1 LAGLTKA
8 AYIYHYLYFS
18 MASFTNRL
26 RQVIL
31 LIVLTALGLLLIRE
45 LYIFLPGFLG
55 AVTLYILSRRWYL
68 ILTEKK
74 KWNINLTATIFIFSF
89 LLLVGWPLYF
99 IINLITPKI
108 NEVFSHTQELMQG
121 VKAVSAQI
129 KEWTGQDLVTTENIQ
144 DLQKRIANFL
154 PAFLNSSAMIL
165 GNLIMMLFIY
175 FFMLTN
181 HASMEKSF
189 DYFLPL
195 KEDSIDIL
203 GRETFNMVRA
213 NAIGIPLISLIQ
225 GIFALVGYWI
235 FGVNDFVLWGFL
247 TGVFA
252 FFPIVGTTI
261 IWLPIVIYLFS
272 QGNNSAGIGLAIWS
286 LLVTGNVDYL
296 ARVTLMKKLGNVH
309 PMVTVL
315 GVIVGLS
322 LFGFWGFIFGPLLIS
337 YFLLLFKIYTA
348 EFGPIHA
355 TDNPHHQG
363 S

>member
-1 LAGLTKA
+1 
-8 AYIYHYLYFS
+8 
-18 MASFTNRL
+18 
-26 RQVIL
+26 
-31 LIVLTALGLLLIRE
+31 
-45 LYIFLPGFLG
+45 
-55 AVTLYILSRRWYL
+55 
-68 ILTEKK
+68 
-74 KWNINLTATIFIFSF
+74 
-89 LLLVGWPLYF
+89 
-99 IINLITPKI
+99 
-108 NEVFSHTQELMQG
+108 MQG
-121 VKAVSAQI
+121 INAVSAQI
-129 KEWTGQDLVTTENIQ
+129 KEWTGQDLVTAENIQ
-144 DLQKRIANFL
+144 QLQKRLANFL

-165 GNLIMMLFIY
+165 SNLIMMLFIY

-181 HASMEKSF
+181 HKSMEKSF

-195 KEDSIDIL
+195 REDSIDIL
-203 GRETFNMVRA
+203 GKETFNMVRA

-235 FGVNDFVLWGFL
+235 FGVNDFILWGFL

-272 QGNNSAGIGLAIWS
+272 QGNNGAGISLTIWS

-296 ARVTLMKKLGNVH
+296 ARVTLMKKLGDVH

-322 LFGFWGFIFGPLLIS
+322 LFGFWGFIFGPLLVS
-337 YFLLLFKIYTA
+337 YFLLLFKIYTS

-355 TDNPHHQG
+355 IENPHEHG
-363 S
+363 

>member
-1 LAGLTKA
+1 
-8 AYIYHYLYFS
+8 
-18 MASFTNRL
+18 MASFSNRI

-31 LIVLTALGLLLIRE
+31 LVALTALGLLLVRE

-68 ILTEKK
+68 VLTEKR
-74 KWNINLTATIFIFSF
+74 KWNQNLTATFFILSF
-89 LLLVGWPLYF
+89 LLLVGWPMYF
-99 IINLITPKI
+99 IINLLTPKI
-108 NEVFSHTQELMQG
+108 NEVFSHSQELIQG
-121 VKAVSAQI
+121 LNAVSAQI
-129 KEWTGQDLVTTENIQ
+129 KEWTGQEIFSAQNMKE
-144 DLQKRIANFL
+144 LQKRVANFL
-154 PAFLNSSAMIL
+154 PAFLNSTAMIL
-165 GNLIMMLFIY
+165 SNLIMMLFVY

-181 HASMEKSF
+181 HTSMEKSF

-195 KEDSIDIL
+195 REESIDIL
-203 GRETFNMVRA
+203 GKETFSMVRA
-213 NAIGIPLISLIQ
+213 NAIGIPLISFIQ
-225 GIFALVGYWI
+225 GVFALIGYWI

-252 FFPIVGTTI
+252 FFPIIGTTI
-261 IWLPIVIYLFS
+261 IWLPIVVYLFS
-272 QGNNSAGIGLAIWS
+272 QGNSGAGIGLAIWS

-309 PMVTVL
+309 PLVTVL

-337 YFLLLFKIYTA
+337 YFLLLFKIYTS

-355 TDNPHHQG
+355 VDNPHQHG
-363 S
+363 

>member
-1 LAGLTKA
+1 
-8 AYIYHYLYFS
+8 